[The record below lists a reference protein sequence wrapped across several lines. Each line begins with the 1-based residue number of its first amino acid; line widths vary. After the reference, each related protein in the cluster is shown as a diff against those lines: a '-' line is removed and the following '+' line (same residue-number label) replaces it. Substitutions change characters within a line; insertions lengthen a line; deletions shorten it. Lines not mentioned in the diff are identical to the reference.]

1 MGYRKICN
9 KAKTGTHL
17 NKSNFMLFYSFSFF
31 LRANRNNF
39 LINKFVS
46 YSWTENG
53 SAMRMNMVRPP

>member
-31 LRANRNNF
+31 LRANWNIF
-39 LINKFVS
+39 FKK
-46 YSWTENG
+46 
-53 SAMRMNMVRPP
+53 